1 MISALFALAIA
12 SSIAHANDIA
22 AGQKLVE
29 DNCSRCH
36 AVGLTGESPLAKAPT
51 FREVVT
57 RYPPESLGEALVEG
71 IVTGHNEM
79 PEFVF
84 ESDQAMEIIAY
95 LNSLK

>member
-1 MISALFALAIA
+1 MSRAD
-12 SSIAHANDIA
+12 DIA
-22 AGQKLVE
+22 AGKKLVE

-36 AVGLTGESPLAKAPT
+36 AIGVTGNSPLAKAPP

-84 ESDQAMEIIAY
+84 EADQAMEIIAY
-95 LNSLK
+95 LDSLIAK